1 MQRDSHMDAST
12 LHLELRN
19 ALSLADE
26 LGRYEHALGDAV
38 IAGHLATART
48 ALAELER
55 EAGRTHER
63 YVPPDLATLE
73 RLEHTLASL
82 RERGDAIPAGI
93 RSRFDAL
100 VAAIDR
106 VVVAERCP
114 SAPVRAKPVFGELP
128 LGRAVSQDAHTVVDW
143 ASAAAY
149 FASASVARTP
159 LARAIGIGLGVKVA
173 GASLLTDY
181 RLSPARVLRIE
192 LHELLDHVAGAA
204 AAIAPFALG
213 YARRDPLAA
222 AIQIA
227 AGIGSIVAALF
238 TDYSAVRGVTR
249 PLRSRGGPMAAARR
263 RGHRVPEVQR
273 PLEGLAGPSVLPRLR
288 V

>member
-1 MQRDSHMDAST
+1 MDAST

-26 LGRYEHALGDAV
+26 LGRYEHGDDV
-38 IAGHLATART
+38 IARHLATART

-63 YVPPDLATLE
+63 YVPPDLAALE
-73 RLEHTLASL
+73 RLEHTLAIL
-82 RERGDAIPAGI
+82 RDRGEAIPVSI
-93 RSRFDAL
+93 RPRFDAL

-106 VVVAERCP
+106 VVAAERCP
-114 SAPVRAKPVFGELP
+114 SAPVRAKPVFGRLP
-128 LGRAVSQDAHTVVDW
+128 LGRALPQDAHTVVDW
-143 ASAAAY
+143 GAAAAY

-159 LARAIGIGLGVKVA
+159 LARALGLGLGAKVA
-173 GASLLTDY
+173 SVSALTDY
-181 RLSPARVLRIE
+181 RLSPARLLRIE
-192 LHELLDHVAGAA
+192 LHELFDQVVGAA
-204 AAIAPFALG
+204 AVIAPFALG
-213 YARRDPLAA
+213 YARRDPLAS

-227 AGIGSIVAALF
+227 TGIGSIVAALV

-263 RGHRVPEVQR
+263 RRRRVSEVQR

-288 V
+288 A